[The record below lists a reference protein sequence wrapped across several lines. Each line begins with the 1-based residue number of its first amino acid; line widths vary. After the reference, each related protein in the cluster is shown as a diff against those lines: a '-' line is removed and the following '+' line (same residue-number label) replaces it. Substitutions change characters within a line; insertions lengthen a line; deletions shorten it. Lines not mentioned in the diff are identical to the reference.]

1 MSLFLDMI
9 SYNMNAEI
17 YKYITVLLFG
27 SILKAY
33 DDLNDLYMMKNSRLL
48 ACTQTTL
55 IVILCYWLFVIAQTK
70 YEIVMFA
77 ICFMG
82 SLFDWEAFTSD
93 PFFFASN
100 TMFFALIMLLLYNRG
115 DTFGM
120 GELAIYIII
129 YMFLCVPIS
138 EFILFKYNGFFCE
151 IGRYFHVFGST
162 KTCEL
167 RLPTGG
173 LSEGKEEYLRFSN
186 FSETEY
192 EVGDYKLFSRSIS
205 ILIYIFW
212 IYLLHKC
219 MIFYSKTTSDTNMIH
234 AMQSLVYMITFGIGY
249 MIVSI
254 YNQVNVLYFHS
265 ELIEMHK
272 KNNNEH
278 SI

>member
-1 MSLFLDMI
+1 MD
-9 SYNMNAEI
+9 AEI

-27 SILKAY
+27 SILKEY
-33 DDLNDLYMMKNSRLL
+33 DDLNDLYMMKNPRLL
-48 ACTQTTL
+48 ACIQTTL

-82 SLFDWEAFTSD
+82 SLFDWDAFTSD

-100 TMFFALIMLLLYNRG
+100 IMFFALIMLLLYNRSY
-115 DTFGM
+115 TFGM

-129 YMFLCVPIS
+129 YIFLCVPIS
-138 EFILFKYNGFFCE
+138 EIILFKYNGFFYE
-151 IGRYFHVFGST
+151 IGRYFHVYSGS
-162 KTCEL
+162 
-167 RLPTGG
+167 LPVKNEKCLT
-173 LSEGKEEYLRFSN
+173 LSD

-219 MIFYSKTTSDTNMIH
+219 MIFYSKTSSNVNIIH
-234 AMQSLVYMITFGIGY
+234 AMQSLVYIITFGIGY

-254 YNQVNVLYFHS
+254 YNQINVLYF
-265 ELIEMHK
+265 
-272 KNNNEH
+272 
-278 SI
+278 

>member
-9 SYNMNAEI
+9 SYIMDAEI
-17 YKYITVLLFG
+17 YKYITVFLFG

-33 DDLNDLYMMKNSRLL
+33 DDLNDLYMMKNPRLL

-100 TMFFALIMLLLYNRG
+100 IMFFVLIMLLLYNRG

-129 YMFLCVPIS
+129 YVFLCVPIF
-138 EFILFKYNGFFCE
+138 EFILFKYNGFFYE

-162 KTCEL
+162 KTCDTRSES
-167 RLPTGG
+167 GG
-173 LSEGKEEYLRFSN
+173 NDEYLRFSDL
-186 FSETEY
+186 SETDY

-205 ILIYIFW
+205 VLIYVFW

-219 MIFYSKTTSDTNMIH
+219 MIFYSKSSSNTNLIH
-234 AMQSLVYMITFGIGY
+234 AMQSLVYIITFGIGY

-254 YNQVNVLYFHS
+254 YNQVNVLYFHP
-265 ELIEMHK
+265 EVVEMHTPM
-272 KNNNEH
+272 N
-278 SI
+278 I